1 MELFFQFVSQEW
13 YWFGLLSLLATVLM
27 LYERRKAGPQV
38 SPAQLS
44 LLMNNENAMVL
55 DVRADKEFRKGHIVG
70 AMNMPYAQLNDRID
84 QLDKHKERP
93 LVLVCKMGTTTGSV
107 AKRLRARGFEKVYR
121 LNGGMMEW
129 SASQMPVVKG

>member
-27 LYERRKAGPQV
+27 LHERRKAGPQV

-44 LLMNNENAMVL
+44 MLINNEDALVL
-55 DVRADKEFRKGHIVG
+55 DVRADKEFRKGHVVG
-70 AMNMPYAQLNDRID
+70 AMNVPYNQLNDRID
-84 QLDKHKERP
+84 QLDKYKGRP
-93 LVLVCKMGTTTGSV
+93 VVLVCKMGSTTGSV
-107 AKRLRARGFEKVYR
+107 AKRLRERGFEKVYR

-129 SASQMPVVKG
+129 SASQMPVVKS

>member
-1 MELFFQFVSQEW
+1 
-13 YWFGLLSLLATVLM
+13 M

-44 LLMNNENAMVL
+44 MLMNNENAMVL

-70 AMNMPYAQLNDRID
+70 AVNLPYAQLNDRIE

-93 LVLVCKMGTTTGSV
+93 VVLVCKMGTTTGSV

-121 LNGGMMEW
+121 LNGGIMEW
-129 SASQMPVVKG
+129 SASQMPLVKS